1 MNGADAWHLLA
12 ALGTIAIAGVA
23 SAALILLL
31 RPLLA
36 RYALARPNAR
46 SSHVVPTPQGGGIAV
61 MIAALF
67 AVGIAI
73 IQRPGVDLGEL
84 TPVLAAAVLLAVVG
98 AVDDVTSTPPLP
110 RLLMQFLAAAAV
122 VSALPGDLRI
132 VPAVPLIAERAVLVV
147 AGVWAVNL
155 TNFMDG
161 IDWMTVVE
169 VVPITAGAAVLALT
183 GALPPSALVIA
194 LALLGAIIGFAPF
207 NRPVAK
213 LFLGDVG
220 SLPIGLLLFWL
231 MVLLAGRGYPVAALL
246 LPLYYLADAT
256 ITLLKRAARG
266 ENVTRAHRSHFY
278 QLATARGWS
287 VPQVIARVVAVN
299 VLLAALALASAATY
313 SLPLRLAALAVGAG
327 VVGWLLAWMQRGKPY
342 PGGQRPLLG

>member
-1 MNGADAWHLLA
+1 MNRGDAWHLLA
-12 ALGTIAIAGVA
+12 ALGTIALAAVS

-31 RPLLA
+31 RPVLA

-61 MIAALF
+61 MIATLL

-73 IQRPGVDLGEL
+73 IQRPGIDLAEL
-84 TPVLAAAVLLAVVG
+84 APVLAAAALLAVVG
-98 AVDDVTSTPPLP
+98 AVDDVTSTPPLS
-110 RLLMQFLAAAAV
+110 RLVMQFVAVAAV
-122 VSALPGDLRI
+122 VSALPGDLHLA
-132 VPAVPLIAERAVLVV
+132 PAIPLIIERAVLVV

-161 IDWMTVVE
+161 IDWMTVAE
-169 VVPITAGAAVLALT
+169 VVTITAGAALLALM
-183 GALPPSALVIA
+183 GALPPSALAVA
-194 LALLGAIIGFAPF
+194 LALLGAIVGFAPF

-231 MVLLAGRGYPVAALL
+231 MVVLAGRGYAVAALL

-278 QLATARGWS
+278 QLATAHGWS
-287 VPQVIARVVAVN
+287 VPEVVARVFAVN
-299 VLLAALALASAATY
+299 ILLAALALASAATQ
-313 SLPLRLAALAVGAG
+313 SGPLRLVALVLGAG
-327 VVGWLLAWMQRGKPY
+327 VVGWLLAWMRRGK
-342 PGGQRPLLG
+342 R

>member
-1 MNGADAWHLLA
+1 MNRGDAWHLLA
-12 ALGTIAIAGVA
+12 ALGTIALAAVS

-31 RPLLA
+31 RPVLA

-61 MIAALF
+61 MVATLIAA
-67 AVGIAI
+67 AVATIVLPGI
-73 IQRPGVDLGEL
+73 DLRDL
-84 TPVLAAAVLLAVVG
+84 AALSAAAVLLAVVG

-110 RLLMQFLAAAAV
+110 RLVLQFVAVAAV
-122 VSALPGDLRI
+122 VSLLPGDVRLA
-132 VPAVPLIAERAVLVV
+132 PAIPVILERTALVV

-161 IDWMTVVE
+161 IDWMTVAE
-169 VVPITAGAAVLALT
+169 VIPITAGAAILALT
-183 GALPPSALVIA
+183 GALPSSAFIVA

-207 NRPVAK
+207 NRPIGK

-231 MVLLAGRGYPVAALL
+231 MVVLAGRGNAVAALL

-266 ENVTRAHRSHFY
+266 ENIVEAHRGHFY
-278 QLATARGWS
+278 QLATERGWS
-287 VPQVIARVVAVN
+287 VPEVITRVFAVN
-299 VLLAALALASAATY
+299 VLLAALALASAATH

-327 VVGWLLAWMQRGKPY
+327 AVGLLLAWMRRGK
-342 PGGQRPLLG
+342 R

>member
-1 MNGADAWHLLA
+1 MGHVLA
-12 ALGTIAIAGVA
+12 ALSIIALAAAA
-23 SAALILLL
+23 SAALILAL

-36 RYALARPNAR
+36 RYALAKPNAR

-61 MIAALF
+61 MIATLLATGVAMILF
-67 AVGIAI
+67 PAI
-73 IQRPGVDLGEL
+73 DRGSLGPL
-84 TPVLAAAVLLAVVG
+84 LAAVALLAIVG

-110 RLLMQFLAAAAV
+110 RLVLQFVAVAV
-122 VSALPGDLRI
+122 VVSTLPDDLRI
-132 VPAVPLIAERAVLVV
+132 AAGVPTIIERAVLVV
-147 AGVWAVNL
+147 LGVWAVNL

-169 VVPITAGAAVLALT
+169 VVPVAAGAALLALM
-183 GALPPSALVIA
+183 GALPPAALVVA

-231 MVLLAGRGYPVAALL
+231 MVTLAGRGNVVPALL

-256 ITLLKRAARG
+256 ITLCKRAARG
-266 ENVTRAHRSHFY
+266 ENVMQAHRDHFY
-278 QLATARGWS
+278 QLATKRGFA
-287 VPQVIARVVAVN
+287 VRDVIARVFVAN
-299 VLLAALALASAATY
+299 VVLAVLALASAATD
-313 SLPLRLAALAVGAG
+313 SIFIKLAALVAGALTVGL
-327 VVGWLLAWMQRGKPY
+327 LLAWMRRDK
-342 PGGQRPLLG
+342 R

>member
-1 MNGADAWHLLA
+1 MIGRDGWQVLA
-12 ALGTIAIAGVA
+12 ALGTIAIGAVA
-23 SAALILLL
+23 STALTLLL
-31 RPLLA
+31 QPLLA

-61 MIAALF
+61 MVATLIAA
-67 AVGIAI
+67 GMAI
-73 IQRPGVDLGEL
+73 VARPGIDLGEL
-84 TPVLAAAVLLAVVG
+84 APVLAAALLLAVVG

-110 RLLMQFLAAAAV
+110 RLVMQFVAVAAV
-122 VSALPGDLRI
+122 VSALPGDVRMA
-132 VPAVPLIAERAVLVV
+132 PAIPLIVERAALVV

-161 IDWMTVVE
+161 IDWMTVAE
-169 VVPITAGAAVLALT
+169 VIPITAGTAILALM
-183 GALPPSALVIA
+183 GALSPSAFVVA

-231 MVLLAGRGYPVAALL
+231 MVVLAGSGNAVAALL
-246 LPLYYLADAT
+246 LPLYYLADST

-266 ENVTRAHRSHFY
+266 ENITQAHRGHFY
-278 QLATARGWS
+278 QLATARGRS
-287 VPQVIARVVAVN
+287 VPDVVARVFGVN
-299 VLLAALALASAATY
+299 ILLAALAIASAATP
-313 SLPLRLAALAVGAG
+313 SLPLRLAALASGASA
-327 VVGWLLAWMQRGKPY
+327 VSLLLAWMLRGK
-342 PGGQRPLLG
+342 R

>member
-1 MNGADAWHLLA
+1 MKSGDGWQVLM
-12 ALGTIAIAGVA
+12 ALGTIALAAVT

-61 MIAALF
+61 MIATLIAAGVAAILLP
-67 AVGIAI
+67 GI
-73 IQRPGVDLGEL
+73 DLGAL
-84 TPVLAAAVLLAVVG
+84 AAVLAAAVLLAVVG
-98 AVDDVTSTPPLP
+98 AVDDVTSTPPFP
-110 RLLMQFLAAAAV
+110 RLVMQFVAVAAV
-122 VSALPGDLRI
+122 VSALPGDIRI
-132 VPAVPLIAERAVLVV
+132 APAVPVIVERAALVV

-161 IDWMTVVE
+161 IDWMTVAE
-169 VVPITAGAAVLALT
+169 VIPITAAAAILALM
-183 GALPPSALVIA
+183 GALPPSAFAVS
-194 LALLGAIIGFAPF
+194 LALLGATIGFAPF

-231 MVLLAGRGYPVAALL
+231 MVVLAERGNAVAALL

-256 ITLLKRAARG
+256 TTLLKRAARG
-266 ENVTRAHRSHFY
+266 ENIIQAHRGHFY
-278 QLATARGWS
+278 QLATERGRS
-287 VPQVIARVVAVN
+287 VPIVVSRVFAVN
-299 VLLAALALASAATY
+299 VLLAVLALASAATP
-313 SLPLRLAALAVGAG
+313 SLPLRLAALALGGSAVSL
-327 VVGWLLAWMQRGKPY
+327 LLAWMLRGK
-342 PGGQRPLLG
+342 R

>member
-1 MNGADAWHLLA
+1 MNGADAWRVLA
-12 ALGTIAIAGVA
+12 ALGTIAIAAVA

-36 RYALARPNAR
+36 RYALARPNTR

-61 MIAALF
+61 MIATLL

-73 IQRPGVDLGEL
+73 IQRPGIDLAEL
-84 TPVLAAAVLLAVVG
+84 APVLAAAALLAVVG

-110 RLLMQFLAAAAV
+110 RLVMQFVAVAAV
-122 VSALPGDLRI
+122 VSALPGDLHLA
-132 VPAVPLIAERAVLVV
+132 PAIPLIVERAALVV

-161 IDWMTVVE
+161 IDWMTVAE
-169 VVPITAGAAVLALT
+169 VVPITAGATLLALL
-183 GALPPSALVIA
+183 GALPPSALVVA
-194 LALLGAIIGFAPF
+194 LALLGAIVGFAPF

-231 MVLLAGRGYPVAALL
+231 TVVLAGRGYAVAALL

-266 ENVTRAHRSHFY
+266 ENVTRAHRGHFY

-287 VPQVIARVVAVN
+287 VPEVVARVFAVN
-299 VLLAALALASAATY
+299 ILLAALALASAATQ
-313 SLPLRLAALAVGAG
+313 SGPLRLAALVVGVGA
-327 VVGWLLAWMQRGKPY
+327 VGWLLAWMRRGK
-342 PGGQRPLLG
+342 R

>member
-1 MNGADAWHLLA
+1 MGQVLA
-12 ALGTIAIAGVA
+12 ALSIVALAAAA
-23 SAALILLL
+23 SAALILAL

-36 RYALARPNAR
+36 RYALAKPNAR

-61 MIAALF
+61 MIATLLATGVAVILF
-67 AVGIAI
+67 PAVDRGS
-73 IQRPGVDLGEL
+73 LGPL
-84 TPVLAAAVLLAVVG
+84 LAAVALLAIVG

-110 RLLMQFLAAAAV
+110 RLVLQFVAVAAV
-122 VSALPGDLRI
+122 VNTLPDDLRI
-132 VPAVPLIAERAVLVV
+132 AAGVPAIIERAVLVV
-147 AGVWAVNL
+147 LGVWAVNL

-169 VVPITAGAAVLALT
+169 VVPVAAGAALLALM
-183 GALPPSALVIA
+183 GALPPAALVVA

-231 MVLLAGRGYPVAALL
+231 MVTLAGHGNVVPALL

-256 ITLLKRAARG
+256 ITLCERAARG
-266 ENVTRAHRSHFY
+266 ENVMQAHRDHFY
-278 QLATARGWS
+278 QLATKRGFA
-287 VPQVIARVVAVN
+287 VRDVIARVFVAN
-299 VLLAALALASAATY
+299 VVLAVLALASAATD
-313 SLPLRLAALAVGAG
+313 SIFIKLAALFAGALTVGL
-327 VVGWLLAWMQRGKPY
+327 LLAWMRRDK
-342 PGGQRPLLG
+342 R